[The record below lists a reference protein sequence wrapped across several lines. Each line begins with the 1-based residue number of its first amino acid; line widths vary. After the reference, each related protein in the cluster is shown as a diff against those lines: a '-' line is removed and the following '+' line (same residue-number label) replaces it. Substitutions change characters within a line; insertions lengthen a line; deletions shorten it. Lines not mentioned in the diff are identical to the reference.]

1 MKSQSR
7 RLIGGVA
14 ILGGMSLA
22 ALGFSGV
29 ANAAPPPPPGPGPG
43 PGPAPCAPLQPCPP
57 PGPGAP
63 APGPGLPGGPGPR

>member
-1 MKSQSR
+1 MKSHPR

-29 ANAAPPPPPGPGPG
+29 ANAAPPPPPG
-43 PGPAPCAPLQPCPP
+43 
-57 PGPGAP
+57 
-63 APGPGLPGGPGPR
+63 